1 MAGEGSM
8 MHAIKSLKNNRALRK
23 NDRNGWKRLIG
34 SKKENW
40 EDPIQA
46 SPELL
51 AEIRNRLQA
60 ENKATQRKKIV
71 LTTLILGFIL
81 IVFTILNQLY
91 KVIQL

>member
-8 MHAIKSLKNNRALRK
+8 VHAIKSLKNNRALRK
-23 NDRNGWKRLIG
+23 NDRNGWKKLIG

-51 AEIRNRLQA
+51 EEIRNRLQA

-81 IVFTILNQLY
+81 IVFTVLNQLY

>member
-8 MHAIKSLKNNRALRK
+8 LQAIKSLNNNRALRK
-23 NDRNGWKRLIG
+23 NKRNGWKKLIG
-34 SKKENW
+34 SKKEKW

-51 AEIRNRLQA
+51 EEIRNRLQA
-60 ENKATQRKKIV
+60 ENKAIQRKKIV
-71 LTTLILGFIL
+71 LTTLIIGFIV

>member
-23 NDRNGWKRLIG
+23 NDRNSWKKRIG
-34 SKKENW
+34 NKKEKW

-51 AEIRNRLQA
+51 EEIRNRLQA
-60 ENKATQRKKIV
+60 ENKAIRRKKIINTSIFISILLV
-71 LTTLILGFIL
+71 LVIT
-81 IVFTILNQLY
+81 LNQLY
-91 KVIQL
+91 KIIQL

>member
-8 MHAIKSLKNNRALRK
+8 VHAIKSLKNNRALRK
-23 NDRNGWKRLIG
+23 NDRNGWKKLIG

-51 AEIRNRLQA
+51 EEIRNRLQA
-60 ENKATQRKKIV
+60 ENKVTQRKKIV
-71 LTTLILGFIL
+71 LTTLILSFIL
-81 IVFTILNQLY
+81 IVFTVLNQL
-91 KVIQL
+91 

>member
-23 NDRNGWKRLIG
+23 NDRNGWKKLIG

-51 AEIRNRLQA
+51 EEIRNRLQA

-81 IVFTILNQLY
+81 IVFTVLNQLY